1 MARLMTLIGLCGL
14 VAAAGC
20 SSSDSSSGTGGTG
33 GTGPDRDYSA
43 KIVRTEYGIPHITGS
58 DWGNLGYGQGYA
70 YAQDNFCILMREI
83 VAANGHSARYFGEEH
98 ANSDFVY
105 RLINSDEFIE
115 NEFLA
120 NASEDIQ
127 ALAKGYAAGINR
139 YLEET
144 GVENLAEGP
153 EGCRDAEWVR
163 PITDGDVAK
172 RLHKLIL
179 LAGIDANLGPVRV
192 TDLIMAGSAAAPTQ
206 STASASMIGP
216 ESLALDASWLETR
229 KVDAIG
235 SNAYGIGAAGSQTGY
250 GILLGNPH
258 FPWQGPERFYVQH
271 LTVPGEYDMMGA
283 SLHGVPIILIGF
295 NTNIAWTHTVST
307 AQRFTLFEIELVDGD
322 PFKYHYDEEVRD
334 IEATPVTIEVKLED
348 GSIEER
354 TENIYTSHYGP
365 ILDLGALVDLVGG
378 WPTPAGTLFS
388 IRDANINNTRIL
400 DQFVKMGQSTS
411 IADLQEALKD
421 VGIPWANTIAADR
434 AGTGMYADVTTVP
447 NVTQEHL
454 VACAEG
460 FSSLVTDFGVASLN
474 GSRSECEWGTDPD
487 GPEGLFGFG
496 NLPVLT
502 TSAEVPYVG
511 NANDSYWLSNPDSL
525 LEGFSPLMGRNGREP
540 PEGIE
545 QSLRTRQTFTQAEQR
560 MAGTDGLS
568 DTPGFTVELLQQV
581 MFGSRN
587 IAGEMTRDDVVAVCN
602 AVADWS
608 AGDCDPDTEGSQPYS
623 ANPSDAAE
631 ACNILENWDGLF
643 NTDSVGPA
651 VWTRFWL
658 GARRIEGLWAVPFD
672 AADPVGTPNT
682 LNDEDADVVEGV
694 RCALGTGVDFLVA
707 EGIPLDRPWGQVQ
720 YRKVDDEQIPLH
732 GGNPMFMF
740 SNISAQWVD
749 GEGYSN
755 IPHGNSYI
763 QTVTWDETECP
774 DAFAILTYSQSSD
787 PASDH
792 YADLT
797 RLYSDKGWNDM
808 PYCPADIEADKISE
822 IEIQTPA
829 R

>member
-1 MARLMTLIGLCGL
+1 MTRLIALIGLCGL
-14 VAAAGC
+14 IAAAGC
-20 SSSDSSSGTGGTG
+20 GSDSSSGTGGTG
-33 GTGPDRDYSA
+33 GTEPARDYSA

-70 YAQDNFCILMREI
+70 YAQDNFCVLMREI

-120 NASEDIQ
+120 NASEDIR
-127 ALAKGYAAGINR
+127 ALATGYAAGINR

-179 LAGIDANLGPVRV
+179 LGGIDANLGPARV

-206 STASASMIGP
+206 STASASVIGP

-258 FPWQGPERFYVQH
+258 FPWQGSERFYVQH

-307 AQRFTLFEIELVDGD
+307 AQRFTLFELDLVDDD
-322 PFKYHYDEEVRD
+322 PYKYHYDEEIRD

-348 GSIEER
+348 GTVEER

-378 WPTPAGTLFS
+378 WPTPVGTLFS
-388 IRDANINNTRIL
+388 MRDANIDNTRIL

-411 IADLQEALKD
+411 IAELQEALKD
-421 VGIPWANTIAADR
+421 IGIPWANTIAADR

-447 NVTQEHL
+447 NITKEQL
-454 VACAEG
+454 ADCAEG

-487 GPEGLFGFG
+487 GPEGLFGYD

-502 TSAEVPYVG
+502 TSDEVPYVG

-525 LEGFSPLMGRNGREP
+525 MEGFSPLMGRNGKEP

-560 MAGTDGLS
+560 IAGTDGLS

-608 AGDCDPDTEGSQPYS
+608 AGDCDPDVEGNQPYS

-631 ACNILENWDGLF
+631 ACNILESWDGLF

-658 GARRIEGLWAVPFD
+658 GARRIDGLWAVPFD

-682 LNDEDADVVEGV
+682 LNDEDADVVEAV
-694 RCALGTGVDFLVA
+694 RCSLGGGVDFLVDQ
-707 EGIPLDRPWGQVQ
+707 GIPLNRPWGEVQ
-720 YRKVDDEQIPLH
+720 YRKVGEEQIPIH

-774 DAFAILTYSQSSD
+774 DAFAILTYSQSTD

-797 RLYSDKGWNDM
+797 RLYSGKGWNDM

-829 R
+829 Q